1 MSSKSTTGTPTTL
14 ALIPYLNCEP
24 FYGTVRDLGLEIVH
38 EPPRV
43 LGEMAARGVPTCGV
57 MAVADWFGLQ
67 DRYEPLGELGISCEG
82 PAHSVLLFARREIA
96 RLGNCRVGLTNE
108 SSTSVRL
115 VKLILERK
123 YGAEGIAF
131 ERGEAAGDEGRL
143 LIGDAALRAAC
154 HGLDGFPFVY
164 DLGEEWYGWQGLP
177 FVFARW
183 VVSTQVP
190 EGERL
195 RILESLETSLDGWPA
210 RLPEIAARR
219 GPEFD
224 LDEDGIREYLET
236 FQYRL
241 GPLEAMGERTFRSLL
256 NEEDGKED

>member
-24 FYGTVRDLGLEIVH
+24 FYAGVKELGLEIVH
-38 EPPRV
+38 QPPRA
-43 LGEMAARGVPTCGV
+43 LGRLAAQGVPTCGV
-57 MAVADWFGLQ
+57 MAVADVFTLRG
-67 DRYEPLGELGISCEG
+67 RYEPLGDLGIACEG

-96 RLGNCRVGLTNE
+96 RLARCRVGLTHE
-108 SSTSVRL
+108 SSTSARL

-131 ERGEAAGDEGRL
+131 ERGEQPGDDGRL
-143 LIGDAALRAAC
+143 LIGDSALRAAC

-183 VVSTQVP
+183 VVSREVP
-190 EGERL
+190 EEDRR
-195 RILESLETSLDGWPA
+195 RILDSLESSLDGWPE
-210 RLPEIAARR
+210 RLSEIAARR

-224 LDEDGIREYLET
+224 LDEDGVREYLET
-236 FQYRL
+236 FRYRI
-241 GPLEAMGERTFRSLL
+241 GPLEAMGERTFEGLL
-256 NEEDGKED
+256 AEEDGRD